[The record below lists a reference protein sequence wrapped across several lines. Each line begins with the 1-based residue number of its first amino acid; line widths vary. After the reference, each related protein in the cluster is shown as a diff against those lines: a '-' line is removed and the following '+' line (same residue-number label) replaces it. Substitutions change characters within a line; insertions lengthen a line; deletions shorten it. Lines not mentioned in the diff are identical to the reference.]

1 MTSDRLLAGALD
13 PLEGWAALDRPAE
26 ILRTLV
32 GRLIG
37 RQTGNVLNGVQ
48 VGHPVH
54 PVLAQASLGFF
65 LSSGLLDARGEKDAA
80 AALIAAGL
88 VSAAPTVAAGLADWQ
103 HGHEQQQR
111 VGLVHAA
118 ANVGALMLYAG
129 SLRGRRRGGT
139 GRSTAY
145 AGLAILGV
153 GGYLGGHLAFRQ
165 ALGPNHVEHV
175 PHRAPADWTPL
186 CRRDEVPA
194 DGSPVQRML
203 GDQPLVVLADG
214 DRVRVL
220 SDVCSHLSAPLHE
233 GEVRDGCLVCPWH
246 GSTFRINNGA
256 VVQGPATAAAPVFDV
271 RVDDD
276 VVLVRLPGAS

>member
-1 MTSDRLLAGALD
+1 MTSDRPLARALD
-13 PLEGWAALDRPAE
+13 PLERWAALDRPAAT
-26 ILRTLV
+26 LRGVV

-37 RQTGNVLNGVQ
+37 RRAGNVLNGVQ

-65 LSSGLLDARGEKDAA
+65 LSSGLLDARGETEAA
-80 AALIAAGL
+80 GALIAAGL
-88 VSAAPTVAAGLADWQ
+88 VASTPTVAAGLADWQ

-111 VGLVHAA
+111 VGLVHALANA
-118 ANVGALMLYAG
+118 AALTLYAG
-129 SLRGRRRGGT
+129 SLMGRRH
-139 GRSTAY
+139 GRSGRTTAY
-145 AGLAILGV
+145 AGLAFLGA

-175 PHRAPADWTPL
+175 PHRAPAEWTPL

-214 DRVRVL
+214 ESVHVL

-246 GSTFRINNGA
+246 GSRFRIDSGA

-271 RVDDD
+271 RVDDG
-276 VVLVRLPGAS
+276 VVVRLPGAS